1 MFITTLFV
9 EVVYSDKKVCYDN
22 YRNRTCP
29 RRHFQIKRKENKPIM
44 LNAEGVNNGEYLEY
58 KGRPLVRHDSDIYY
72 GDLSAKY
79 HVHMIVM
86 SEKEIKGTQVPD
98 KIVVQLVPHGAIMPE
113 KNIMSTS
120 LIDAL
125 ETADAWLE
133 RRI

>member
-1 MFITTLFV
+1 MI
-9 EVVYSDKKVCYDN
+9 
-22 YRNRTCP
+22 
-29 RRHFQIKRKENKPIM
+29 
-44 LNAEGVNNGEYLEY
+44 NAQGVNNEEYLEY
-58 KGRPLVRHDSDIYY
+58 KGRPLVRHDADIYY

-86 SEKEIKGTQVPD
+86 SEKEIKGTMVPD
-98 KIVVQLVPHGAIMPE
+98 KIVVQLIPQGSVMPE

-120 LIDAL
+120 LVDAL

>member
-1 MFITTLFV
+1 ML
-9 EVVYSDKKVCYDN
+9 EVNGAK
-22 YRNRTCP
+22 
-29 RRHFQIKRKENKPIM
+29 
-44 LNAEGVNNGEYLEY
+44 NNEFLEY
-58 KGRPLVRHDSDIYY
+58 KGRPLVRQGDDIYY

-86 SEKEIKGTQVPD
+86 SEKEVKGTMIPD
-98 KIVVQLVPHGAIMPE
+98 KIVVQLVPNGSIMPE

-133 RRI
+133 RRV

>member
-1 MFITTLFV
+1 MI
-9 EVVYSDKKVCYDN
+9 
-22 YRNRTCP
+22 
-29 RRHFQIKRKENKPIM
+29 
-44 LNAEGVNNGEYLEY
+44 NAEGVSKEEFLEY
-58 KGRPLVRHDSDIYY
+58 KGRPLVRHDGDIYY

-86 SEKEIKGTQVPD
+86 SEKEIKGVQVPN
-98 KIVVQLVPHGAIMPE
+98 KIVVQLIPKGSLMPE

-133 RRI
+133 RRV

>member
-1 MFITTLFV
+1 
-9 EVVYSDKKVCYDN
+9 
-22 YRNRTCP
+22 
-29 RRHFQIKRKENKPIM
+29 M
-44 LNAEGVNNGEYLEY
+44 LNAEGLNNNEYLEY
-58 KGRPLVRHDSDIYY
+58 KGRPLVRHDADIYY

-86 SEKEIKGTQVPD
+86 SEKEIKGAMVPD
-98 KIVVQLVPHGAIMPE
+98 KIVVQLVPQGSIMPE

-120 LIDAL
+120 LVDAL

>member
-1 MFITTLFV
+1 MFNT
-9 EVVYSDKKVCYDN
+9 
-22 YRNRTCP
+22 
-29 RRHFQIKRKENKPIM
+29 
-44 LNAEGVNNGEYLEY
+44 EGVTSGEFLEY
-58 KGRPLVRHDSDIYY
+58 KGRPLVRHESDIYY

-86 SEKEIKGTQVPD
+86 SEKEVKGVQVPN
-98 KIVVQLVPHGAIMPE
+98 KIVVQLVPKGSMMPE

-120 LIDAL
+120 LVDAL